1 MKVGIDVLDVKR
13 MEKLVENESFLVKN
27 FTSYEIKYLNKKKFK
42 DQTLAGLF
50 CAKESFLKALGIGIK
65 NGIQL
70 NEIEV
75 NHDENGKPYYN
86 LSDNVKT
93 ILNDLKV
100 KNIDLSISHTDSIAT
115 AICVMN

>member
-1 MKVGIDVLDVKR
+1 M
-13 MEKLVENESFLVKN
+13 
-27 FTSYEIKYLNKKKFK
+27 
-42 DQTLAGLF
+42 F
-50 CAKESFLKALGIGIK
+50 CAKESLLKALGIGIK

-86 LSDNVKT
+86 LSENAKK
-93 ILNDLKV
+93 ILNDFDISE
-100 KNIDLSISHTDSIAT
+100 IDLSISHTDSIAT